1 MAIIFRENFQG
12 KILVR
17 NCGKL
22 KKKLF
27 DKKFE
32 ILSDLLKKRKGTEV
46 IFEIL
51 NLLKKKKKL
60 KKLKKL

>member
-32 ILSDLLKKRKGTEV
+32 ILSDLLKKKGTEV

-51 NLLKKKKKL
+51 NLLKKRKN
-60 KKLKKL
+60 